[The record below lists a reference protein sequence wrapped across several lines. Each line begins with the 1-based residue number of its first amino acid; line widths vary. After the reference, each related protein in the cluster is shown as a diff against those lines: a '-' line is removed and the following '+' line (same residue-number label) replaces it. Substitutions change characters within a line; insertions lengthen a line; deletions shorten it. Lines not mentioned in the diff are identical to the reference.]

1 MRIQIIAVLADS
13 SESERREILYINAW
27 NSAIFIEVIHDF

>member
-1 MRIQIIAVLADS
+1 MRIQIIAVLVHS

-27 NSAIFIEVIHDF
+27 NSVVFIEVIHDF